1 MNKFKILI
9 VEDDNISMQVISM
22 IAKKYSLN
30 VLNAINGK
38 EGLEL
43 FKKEQPD
50 LVISDISMPI
60 MNGLIMSQHIREI
73 NQEVPI
79 VLASALNESDIIIES
94 IQLGV
99 SEYIIKPLDT
109 SKLKRIIERV
119 KSKYL
124 LQKELDE
131 KNKYLQIFSSA
142 LDKTNSPII
151 IANKNFEIEFVNTE
165 FENIINKN
173 RDELLGT
180 NFSDLLIEDE
190 KDKFKAL
197 ILSLKI
203 DESIKEEFVIQNRN
217 GSKYW
222 LVLNTTAILN
232 EKSNQTYYVILM
244 NDITASK
251 FEEQYLLNS
260 NTLLES
266 KIRERTAELEFAKEK
281 AEASAKAKGLFLAK
295 VSHELRTPLNG
306 ILGITDILLDT
317 ELNEKQTKFLNLLK
331 HSGKNLLR
339 LINDI
344 LDFTKI
350 ESDKIKLKEAD
361 FDLSEIID
369 ELSNLYI
376 NEIKQKNLKLHV
388 EICDNLPSVI
398 YGDGKKLRQVL
409 TNLLGNAIKFTLKG
423 EVHLIANCRI
433 EGEKFIILF
442 TIQDSGIGI
451 PEDKFDLLFQAFSQ
465 VDDKLARS
473 FEGSGLGLVISK
485 EFVELMNGKI
495 WFESQVNVGTKFFIE
510 IPFGKV

>member
-1 MNKFKILI
+1 MNKFRILI

-22 IAKKYSLN
+22 IAKKYTSEIIT
-30 VLNAINGK
+30 ATNGK

-43 FKKEQPD
+43 FKREQPD
-50 LVISDISMPI
+50 LIISDISMPI
-60 MNGLIMSQHIREI
+60 MSGLVMSQKIREI
-73 NQEVPI
+73 NQDVPI
-79 VLASALNESDIIIES
+79 VLASALNEADIILES
-94 IQLGV
+94 IKFGV

-109 SKLKRIIERV
+109 TKLKKILERV

-151 IANKNFEIEFVNTE
+151 IASKNLDIEFTNKE
-165 FENIINKN
+165 FESLIAYEK
-173 RDELLGT
+173 DELLGL
-180 NFSDLLIEDE
+180 NFTIFLSNEEKLKFETLIT
-190 KDKFKAL
+190 
-197 ILSLKI
+197 SLKL
-203 DESIKEEFVIQNRN
+203 DESVKQEFVIQNKI
-217 GSKYW
+217 GSQFW
-222 LVLNTTAILN
+222 LTVNITAILN
-232 EKSNQTYYVILM
+232 QKSNQTYYVILM

-317 ELNEKQTKFLNLLK
+317 EINEKQTKFLNLLK

-350 ESDKIKLKEAD
+350 ESDKIKLKEAE

-369 ELSNLYI
+369 ELTHLYV
-376 NEIKQKNLKLHV
+376 NEIKQKNLKLDV
-388 EICDNLPSVI
+388 VICDNLPKLL

-423 EVHLIANCRI
+423 EVKLSAKCDKS
-433 EGEKFIILF
+433 GEQTLILF
-442 TIQDSGIGI
+442 TIEDTGIGI
-451 PEDKFDLLFQAFSQ
+451 PEDKFDLLFKAFSQ
-465 VDDKLARS
+465 VDDNLARS

-485 EFVELMNGKI
+485 EFVELMKGKL
-495 WFESQVNVGTKFFIE
+495 WFESQVGIGTKFFIE